1 MTLCSKKGVVK
12 HPKDF
17 LIDVT
22 LEDNE
27 KKADKKV
34 DTKPTNTK
42 LSCEWKLFT
51 DGATSSDRSAGRS
64 PIEAVNRRE
73 RDLTASPQTDDIV
86 KEIHEDTSRLREMQ
100 EAIRDKESIRKQRQ
114 VDQRKPVPK
123 ILLHPMVSLL
133 WNPPTQSAHTLRG
146 GLRDETKGKGLAK
159 SQPTFSPRQGLLSKD
174 RDRET

>member
-73 RDLTASPQTDDIV
+73 RDLTARVLLVVNAAKILQDYEKC
-86 KEIHEDTSRLREMQ
+86 KEQS
-100 EAIRDKESIRKQRQ
+100 AIRKVSESSAMTAESGWPFSHWGVNILGPLPIAPRGFKFLAIAAEHSTKW
-114 VDQRKPVPK
+114 VEAKPLTV
-123 ILLHPMVSLL
+123 INGRHAERSV
-133 WNPPTQSAHTLRG
+133 WEYVVCR
-146 GLRDETKGKGLAK
+146 
-159 SQPTFSPRQGLLSKD
+159 F
-174 RDRET
+174 